1 MTAPW
6 DALAATWTV
15 LAQVVREP
23 PSARALVTLHDD
35 AARGVWPLPGGR
47 VAEGLGLLATE
58 VSLQAVADD
67 HFRLFRG
74 PGERLAV
81 PWASVYL
88 SEERLMFGE
97 ETLAVR
103 EAYAR
108 HGLAVPHL
116 NQEPDDHI
124 ALELEFLATLLV
136 RAIEAVDAGDP
147 DAAAAL
153 VADHDAFCRDHLLP
167 FAPAFFTAVEE
178 HAGTA
183 FYRGVGVLGSAAM
196 ARLAAELADA

>member
-1 MTAPW
+1 MSNSW

-15 LAQVVREP
+15 LAQLVREP

-35 AARGVWPLPGGR
+35 AAAGVWPLTGGR
-47 VAEGLGLLATE
+47 VAEGLALLAAE
-58 VSLQAVADD
+58 VSLQEVADD

-74 PGERLAV
+74 PGERMAV

-88 SEERLMFGE
+88 TEEALMFGE

-108 HGLAVPHL
+108 HGLAVPNL

-136 RAIEAVDAGDP
+136 RAIEADEAGDT
-147 DAAAAL
+147 AGAAAL
-153 VADHDAFCRDHLLP
+153 VADHDGFVRDHLLP
-167 FAPAFFTAVEE
+167 FAPDFFARVEQ
-178 HAGTA
+178 AAATT
-183 FYRGVGVLGSAAM
+183 FYRGVGILGSDAV
-196 ARLAAELADA
+196 ARFAEEPAHG